1 MPRVQRRDE
10 YRQPKKKQSRT
21 FQPAKTPEAR
31 ENQLISLA
39 VNQVE
44 QQLVDGVAS
53 TAILV
58 HFLKLATA
66 KEQMERAKLE
76 SEVELLRA
84 KAEAVNSN
92 KEMKELY
99 ADALNAMTEYSPT
112 ND

>member
-1 MPRVQRRDE
+1 MPRVQRRDNYE
-10 YRQPKKKQSRT
+10 QPKKKSPRT
-21 FQPAKTPEAR
+21 FKPANTPEAR
-31 ENQLISLA
+31 ESQLISLA

-84 KAEAVNSN
+84 KAETINSN

-99 ADALNAMTEYSPT
+99 AEALTAMSDYSPT
-112 ND
+112 NE